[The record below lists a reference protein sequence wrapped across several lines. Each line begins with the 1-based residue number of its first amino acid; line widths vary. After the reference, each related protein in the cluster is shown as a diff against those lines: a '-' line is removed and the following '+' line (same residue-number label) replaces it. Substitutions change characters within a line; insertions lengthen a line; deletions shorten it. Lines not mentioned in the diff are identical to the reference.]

1 MTGAEQKRGAQT
13 EKPRPEIARRQCHD
27 HAQPA
32 GAAGGNGE
40 ARRVGVQADAREAAP
55 GQHRGQAVRPFVGQR
70 HYVAR
75 ARPRHRGEHQY
86 RRNHGETQNDRRRRR
101 RLAGER
107 SPPHFSHDDLHAG
120 RSSTARR
127 GHPARTSTSRSFGLV
142 SSAAGNVGL
151 TTAMCSRDRPPPGAP
166 DGRDNGLISGASR
179 LRGPDAPHA
188 VPRLRFL
195 LSKAGIEG
203 EGNGVRSARLW
214 AGLLGLAKVVVEDVE
229 FDEVEQV
236 LVVSARPRKATK
248 RRCGRC
254 GKRCSGYDQG
264 EGRRRWRTLDFGQ
277 VRAFLEADSP
287 RVRCAE
293 HGVIAAQVP
302 WARHGAGHTYAF
314 DDTAAWLVTHCSKSA
329 VRDLLRIAWRTV
341 GSIVTRVVADA
352 EATTDRFANLR
363 RIGIDEISYKRGH
376 KYLTV
381 IVDHDTGVL
390 LWARPGPELLTWRVR
405 S

>member
-1 MTGAEQKRGAQT
+1 M
-13 EKPRPEIARRQCHD
+13 P
-27 HAQPA
+27 
-32 GAAGGNGE
+32 
-40 ARRVGVQADAREAAP
+40 
-55 GQHRGQAVRPFVGQR
+55 
-70 HYVAR
+70 
-75 ARPRHRGEHQY
+75 
-86 RRNHGETQNDRRRRR
+86 
-101 RLAGER
+101 
-107 SPPHFSHDDLHAG
+107 
-120 RSSTARR
+120 
-127 GHPARTSTSRSFGLV
+127 
-142 SSAAGNVGL
+142 
-151 TTAMCSRDRPPPGAP
+151 TTAMRWTNSPRSCRHC
-166 DGRDNGLISGASR
+166 
-179 LRGPDAPHA
+179 GPVRTSWSATG
-188 VPRLRFL
+188 
-195 LSKAGIEG
+195 SKAASHLERCQSCTDGSVIG
-203 EGNGVRSARLW
+203 SCDPSVGACGGLTHHTPCPAYGSCCLK
-214 AGLLGLAKVVVEDVE
+214 AGLLGLDKVVVEDVE

-254 GKRCSGYDQG
+254 GKRCPGYDQG

-376 KYLTV
+376 KYLMV
-381 IVDHDTGVL
+381 
-390 LWARPGPELLTWRVR
+390 TWN
-405 S
+405 